1 MFKPDLEK
9 AEESEMKLPT
19 AVGSEKARQFQKNIY
34 FCFVD
39 YSEAFD
45 CVDHNK
51 LWKILKEMGIP
62 GHLTCLL
69 RNLYAGQEANVRTRH
84 GTMDWFQIGKGVH
97 QGRIL
102 SLCLFNLSEEYIT

>member
-34 FCFVD
+34 FCFID
-39 YSEAFD
+39 YAKDFD

-51 LWKILKEMGIP
+51 LE
-62 GHLTCLL
+62 
-69 RNLYAGQEANVRTRH
+69 N
-84 GTMDWFQIGKGVH
+84 
-97 QGRIL
+97 
-102 SLCLFNLSEEYIT
+102 S